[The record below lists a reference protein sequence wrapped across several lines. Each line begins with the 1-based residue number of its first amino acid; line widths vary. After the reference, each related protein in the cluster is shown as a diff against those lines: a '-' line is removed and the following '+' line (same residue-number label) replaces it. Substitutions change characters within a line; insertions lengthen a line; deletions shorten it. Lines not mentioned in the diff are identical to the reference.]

1 MTGAPAIPLRR
12 ILDPQG
18 TEVAARPAF
27 AADPRA
33 VVALHRAMLRTRAFD
48 ARAVALQRAG
58 QLGTYPSSLGQEA
71 TAVGLAAA
79 MRASDVLVPSFRE
92 HGAQLWRGV
101 TPLELLLFWGG
112 DERGSDFA
120 AAREDFP
127 VSIPVA
133 SHAPHAVGVALA
145 FRIRRE
151 ERAALCTLGD
161 GATSKGDFYE
171 AINAAGVWRL
181 PLVFVVAN
189 NAWAIS
195 TPTSRQTA
203 AASLAHKAFAAGIA
217 PERVDGND
225 VLAVRAACEEALA
238 RARAGEGPTLVEA
251 LSYRLADHTTSD
263 DAARYRDAA
272 EVERQR
278 AQEPLARTRAWLARE
293 GAWDDA
299 QEAAAH
305 RECEAEMEQAATAW
319 LATPPPEPD
328 AVFSHLYAQLPAPLA
343 AQREAYLGDA
353 ARRLG
358 RGDA

>member
-1 MTGAPAIPLRR
+1 MIAPPEIPLRR
-12 ILDPQG
+12 CLDPQG
-18 TEVAARPAF
+18 QEVAARPAF
-27 AADPRA
+27 AADPNA
-33 VVALHRAMLRTRAFD
+33 VLALYRAMVRTRAFD

-58 QLGTYPSSLGQEA
+58 QLGTFPSSLGQEA
-71 TAVGLAAA
+71 TAIGLAAA
-79 MRASDVLVPSFRE
+79 MRASDVLVPAFRE

-120 AAREDFP
+120 VPREDFP

-151 ERAALCTLGD
+151 ERAAVCVLGD

-171 AINAAGVWRL
+171 AMNAAGVWRL
-181 PLVFVVAN
+181 PLVFVVVN

-203 AASLAHKAFAAGIA
+203 AATFAHKAFAAGIA

-238 RARAGEGPTLVEA
+238 GARAGAGPTLVEA
-251 LSYRLADHTTSD
+251 LTYRLADHTTSD
-263 DAARYRDAA
+263 DAARYRDVA
-272 EVERQR
+272 EVSRHLAE
-278 AQEPLARTRAWLARE
+278 EPLARVRAWLARE
-293 GAWDDA
+293 AAWSEPQDA
-299 QEAAAH
+299 ALR
-305 RECEAEMEQAATAW
+305 RECEAEMEQAAQAW
-319 LATPPPEPD
+319 LATPPSEPD
-328 AVFSHLYAQLPAPLA
+328 AIFAHLYAQLPEPLA
-343 AQREAYLGDA
+343 AQREAYLRDA
-353 ARRLG
+353 ARRIE
-358 RGDA
+358 RGGA